1 MNRIPLILIKPFP
14 TPNGMCIDKIHNEL
28 ENFPKDARGQV
39 VLSNV
44 MSGVTPIEIKIIQ
57 KS

>member
-1 MNRIPLILIKPFP
+1 LIKPFP

-44 MSGVTPIEIKIIQ
+44 RSDPD
-57 KS
+57 